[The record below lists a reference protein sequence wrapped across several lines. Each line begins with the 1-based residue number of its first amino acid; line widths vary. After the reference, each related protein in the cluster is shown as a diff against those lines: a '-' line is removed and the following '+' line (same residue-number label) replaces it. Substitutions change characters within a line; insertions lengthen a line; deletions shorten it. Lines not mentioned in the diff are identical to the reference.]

1 MGRWEC
7 GLGISILSMHYDV
20 STAGKEQGDL
30 LKHKIDASGGR
41 ELICAHHI
49 LLCLLLFT
57 YCLHYLW
64 S

>member
-7 GLGISILSMHYDV
+7 ELGISILSIHCDV
-20 STAGKEQGDL
+20 SAAGKEQDDL
-30 LKHKIDASGGR
+30 LNLKIDASGGR

-49 LLCLLLFT
+49 LLCLLLST
-57 YCLHYLW
+57 YCLLYLW